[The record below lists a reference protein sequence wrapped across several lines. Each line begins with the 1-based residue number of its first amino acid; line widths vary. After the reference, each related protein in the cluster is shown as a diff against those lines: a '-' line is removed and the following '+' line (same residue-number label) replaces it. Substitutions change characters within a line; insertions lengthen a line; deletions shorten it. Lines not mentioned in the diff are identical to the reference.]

1 MAILDKFH
9 IIRKAI
15 ALIQLF
21 ACIVVFTFSLILL
34 IIGAITVATANS
46 TNGEFY
52 HTTDYVSGGNLL
64 VVSGLFGIIISI
76 IGALGAVPC
85 LFDRQDNLNLWVG
98 LVILILYIL
107 VLVGIFI
114 FEIAAGAWAYNKW
127 DDVSAFLQNE
137 LAEDIQKNYGINMG
151 YTASVDELQ
160 EQFKCCGINGREDW
174 NASEWKNTNGYGNH
188 RVPLSCCSDP
198 GTATTATP
206 PTIAPNTTN
215 ATSAIPSTAI
225 PTPINSTLSE
235 RRRAIFRRD
244 SPMNTTIGNT
254 TTTPTV
260 EAVCFTNGAYQ
271 TGCWEQI
278 YNTLSSYTVHI
289 AGVTIA
295 LAVLQVLILAIPI
308 ILLVIVIV
316 ELRRSKSLEIK

>member
-1 MAILDKFH
+1 
-9 IIRKAI
+9 
-15 ALIQLF
+15 
-21 ACIVVFTFSLILL
+21 
-34 IIGAITVATANS
+34 
-46 TNGEFY
+46 
-52 HTTDYVSGGNLL
+52 
-64 VVSGLFGIIISI
+64 
-76 IGALGAVPC
+76 
-85 LFDRQDNLNLWVG
+85 
-98 LVILILYIL
+98 
-107 VLVGIFI
+107 
-114 FEIAAGAWAYNKW
+114 
-127 DDVSAFLQNE
+127 
-137 LAEDIQKNYGINMG
+137 MG

-174 NASEWKNTNGYGNH
+174 NASEWRNTNGYGYS
-188 RVPLSCCSDP
+188 RVPFSCCRDP

-206 PTIAPNTTN
+206 TIAPNVTN
-215 ATSAIPSTAI
+215 ATSAPNATSAT
-225 PTPINSTLSE
+225 PTNATTPPDNSTLSE